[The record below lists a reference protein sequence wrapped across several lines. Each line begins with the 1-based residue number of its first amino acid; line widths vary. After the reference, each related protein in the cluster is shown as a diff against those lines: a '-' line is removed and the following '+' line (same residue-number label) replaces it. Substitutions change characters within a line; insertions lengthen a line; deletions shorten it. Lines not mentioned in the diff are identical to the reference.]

1 MAIKYHLPGWSMPT
15 RRFGAG
21 MRRAPQRVIWAGRQR
36 RARRQESLGENRA
49 WSRLPHS
56 FGHDARP

>member
-21 MRRAPQRVIWAGRQR
+21 MRRAPQRVIWA
-36 RARRQESLGENRA
+36 
-49 WSRLPHS
+49 
-56 FGHDARP
+56 